1 MERKKDRHT
10 EELTSYN
17 NNVFETLTEFL
28 IAGRKLHPEE
38 GGRRIVLE
46 GNTGR

>member
-1 MERKKDRHT
+1 M
-10 EELTSYN
+10 SYN

-28 IAGRKLHPEE
+28 IAGMKVHPEE

-46 GNTGR
+46 DNTDR